1 MEYTTVFD
9 VGQSGYRQWSF
20 PAHGLLFVV
29 VGAGLVLFRRRL
41 RSRMPSF
48 FPFVF
53 LGFALFWTFIAFV
66 STSGGYSALS
76 SALREDRCS
85 VVEGVVS
92 DFHPMPY
99 TGHQME
105 WFVVDGRRFE
115 YSDYVIVPGFNN
127 TASHGGPI
135 RQGLQVRVHYVGN
148 NIARLEVAR

>member
-1 MEYTTVFD
+1 
-9 VGQSGYRQWSF
+9 
-20 PAHGLLFVV
+20 
-29 VGAGLVLFRRRL
+29 
-41 RSRMPSF
+41 
-48 FPFVF
+48 
-53 LGFALFWTFIAFV
+53 
-66 STSGGYSALS
+66 
-76 SALREDRCS
+76 
-85 VVEGVVS
+85 
-92 DFHPMPY
+92 MPY